1 MTNNEA
7 LSARFLDVPILKVR
21 NSDHLD
27 FHEVGIVSVRRM
39 VVAAAAEAGFTYTED
54 EVTHFI
60 QKHLYW
66 GGPAV
71 ELNSGVWDFQEVS
84 VTGIKNLL
92 NAVTR
97 K

>member
-7 LSARFLDVPILKVR
+7 FSAKFLDVPTLEVR

-39 VVAAAAEAGFTYTED
+39 VAAAATEAGFTYTED
-54 EVTHFI
+54 EVSNFI
-60 QKHLYW
+60 TKHLYW
-66 GGPAV
+66 GGAAV

-84 VTGIKNLL
+84 VTGINNLL